1 MAQAVECL
9 PSRLKALSSNPTT
22 VKEKKKKRKE
32 IQKSKHGISQF
43 NPSTQIV
50 EAGGL

>member
-22 VKEKKKKRKE
+22 VKEKKKEKKRNTEKQTWY
-32 IQKSKHGISQF
+32 ITI
-43 NPSTQIV
+43 
-50 EAGGL
+50 